1 MRKLFKFLR
10 NLVVFV
16 YLLIVV
22 LVIVS
27 ILSYNQYGVTQLRD
41 FTLINVNDRNLEP
54 KFVSGDLLIASKG
67 EEPFAKTGDEILFYK
82 VNSGKATIEYSKVS
96 NVDDITGND
105 YEYTVEGGNN
115 FLSSDL
121 IGKTSEAIVIPKV
134 GRVLDVL
141 QSKQGFFYLVLLP
154 LMIAFIYT
162 LYLVVLGVIGNK
174 SKDDKKDD
182 EYEEKKNEDNNE
194 QIEKLEPIMEKTE
207 AELGNG
213 NTPVEPEV
221 VLENKEIINNNET
234 FAQENKE
241 KSQEK
246 NFKTMTDEERKAL
259 IQAKLNSMT
268 DEEKKALV
276 QAKLNSMSP
285 EERKAF
291 IEERKRKLDSK

>member
-1 MRKLFKFLR
+1 MKKLFKFLR
-10 NLVVFV
+10 NLIVFV
-16 YLLIVV
+16 YLLIVIS
-22 LVIVS
+22 VIVS
-27 ILSYNQYGVTQLRD
+27 ILSYNQYGVTQLGN
-41 FTLINVNDRNLEP
+41 FTLISVNDESLQS
-54 KFVSGDLLIASKG
+54 KFVSGDLLVVSKG
-67 EEPFAKTGDEILFYK
+67 EEPSAKKGDEILFYK
-82 VNSGKATIEYSKVS
+82 VNSEKATIECSKVS

-121 IGKTSEAIVIPKV
+121 IGKTSEIVVVPKV
-134 GRVLDVL
+134 GSLLDIL
-141 QSKQGFFYLVLLP
+141 QSKQGFFYLAVLP
-154 LMIAFIYT
+154 LMIAFVYT
-162 LYLVVLGVIGNK
+162 LYLVVLGIKGKK

-182 EYEEKKNEDNNE
+182 NYKDKKNEYNNE
-194 QIEKLEPIMEKTE
+194 EIEKIEPIIEKTE
-207 AELGNG
+207 VKLENID
-213 NTPVEPEV
+213 TPIETEVAEPEN
-221 VLENKEIINNNET
+221 EEDNNNEA

-241 KSQEK
+241 KQQET